1 MRRLKRIFLACL
13 FILSLLLSS
22 IFPHLSTKPVRAES
36 IPTLI
41 QNYNGYQVLIP
52 DWNRI
57 TWSNLPPVEQGGS
70 ISIPGNLVQALGYDP
85 SRAWVAGQSPDT
97 IVMLGDVASVTGL
110 EKFALRQVQEI
121 TGIDLNQMS
130 LKDFQMMNW
139 QSIASLTKAIP
150 GLKDLPVDEV
160 KVAYDLFNSVS
171 SGQLATVLEEFDSAS
186 IGDILDF
193 NPSWGEVPL
202 GDVLNLSNYN
212 LVGSIPGLIFSPIDT
227 LSNWGQ
233 SLISQVPGL
242 GMVPFSMFPLGFNLG
257 AGAVAIADIVWSDAE
272 YGDPSLNDAYFVSG
286 EASGGSTVP
295 KRCAPGKSC
304 AYLELSDL
312 LGSNGPFYGKR
323 WVSGNSQQV
332 SGGEGLLKVV
342 NGGKEPTGVMVY
354 GNLFKVVLTG
364 TDESTGTAKFG
375 LYLRACPPP
384 IFPYS
389 KKLGC
394 SPYFIGAIPWIPASE
409 KQLVVIGGVNAPSIN
424 VPKQYQ
430 QQIDEVIAQ
439 YQPSPISPTTPN
451 YCNGCVA
458 AAGDGI
464 TTGQFVNP
472 IANGTRISSGYG
484 WRIRPLTEQA
494 QFHAGIDLAAPMGT
508 PVKSV
513 DGGVV
518 VRVSSNSCPDWGDS
532 WNKRNCGGQM
542 GNWVDIQHNNGL
554 ITRYGHLQQGSV
566 QVKVG
571 MKVSQGQAIA
581 AVGSSG
587 WSTGPHLD
595 LRVYDGQGNYLNP
608 SKFVP
613 K

>member
-1 MRRLKRIFLACL
+1 
-13 FILSLLLSS
+13 
-22 IFPHLSTKPVRAES
+22 
-36 IPTLI
+36 
-41 QNYNGYQVLIP
+41 
-52 DWNRI
+52 
-57 TWSNLPPVEQGGS
+57 
-70 ISIPGNLVQALGYDP
+70 
-85 SRAWVAGQSPDT
+85 
-97 IVMLGDVASVTGL
+97 TGL

-121 TGIDLNQMS
+121 TGIDLNQFN
-130 LKDFQMMNW
+130 LNDFTAMNW

-150 GLKDLPVDEV
+150 GLKDLPVEEV

-212 LVGSIPGLIFSPIDT
+212 LVNSIPGLIFSPIDT

-242 GMVPFSMFPLGFNLG
+242 GLVPFSMFPLGFNLG

-295 KRCAPGKSC
+295 KRCSPGKSC

-312 LGSNGPFYGKR
+312 LGANGPFYGKR

-384 IFPYS
+384 IFPFS

-394 SPYFIGAIPWIPASE
+394 SPYFIGPIPWIPASE
-409 KQLVVIGGVNAPSIN
+409 KQLIVMGGVNAPSIN

-439 YQPSPISPTTPN
+439 YQPQQQVIGYLPPPGNINQAIVQTATSMRGFPTDNRYSP
-451 YCNGCVA
+451 A
-458 AAGDGI
+458 ATLDGRWSCAWA
-464 TTGQFVNP
+464 VNQVLM
-472 IANGTRISSGYG
+472 NSG
-484 WRIRPLTEQA
+484 IRPLGQNQLHVLSIEADLKNGRGVQVSTQQA
-494 QFHAGIDLAAPMGT
+494 QPGDIVLVDRGRHTNQQHIGICLT
-508 PVKSV
+508 P
-513 DGGVV
+513 GCTQAI
-518 VRVSSNSCPDWGDS
+518 SNSSSAASFS
-532 WNKRNCGGQM
+532 WIS
-542 GNWVDIQHNNGL
+542 D
-554 ITRYGHLQQGSV
+554 GHFSSAYQGARR
-566 QVKVG
+566 
-571 MKVSQGQAIA
+571 AIY
-581 AVGSSG
+581 
-587 WSTGPHLD
+587 
-595 LRVYDGQGNYLNP
+595 RVIN
-608 SKFVP
+608 
-613 K
+613 